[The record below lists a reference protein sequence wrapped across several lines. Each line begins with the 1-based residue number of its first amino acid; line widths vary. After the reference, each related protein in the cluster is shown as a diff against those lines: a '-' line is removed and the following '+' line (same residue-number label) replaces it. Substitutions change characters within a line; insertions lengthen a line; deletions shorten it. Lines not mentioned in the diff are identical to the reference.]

1 MSPRVIHRI
10 FRVYD
15 VVLQAARE
23 DQEGA
28 ILRVRLSHLPEA
40 FVQLGEPST
49 SCWAFRRAYE
59 ILRPWD
65 GAVRLTS

>member
-1 MSPRVIHRI
+1 MSPRMIHRI

-28 ILRVRLSHLPEA
+28 VARRLIDSSASFSVKRLRSL
-40 FVQLGEPST
+40 
-49 SCWAFRRAYE
+49 
-59 ILRPWD
+59 
-65 GAVRLTS
+65 